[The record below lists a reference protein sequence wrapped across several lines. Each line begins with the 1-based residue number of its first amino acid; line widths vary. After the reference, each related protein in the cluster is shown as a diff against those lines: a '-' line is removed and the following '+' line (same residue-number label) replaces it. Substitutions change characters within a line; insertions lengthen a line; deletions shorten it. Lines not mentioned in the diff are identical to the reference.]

1 MKKKI
6 LLMAFATVLF
16 VLALAMC
23 VGAATIYRDSEG
35 DELFRFEMDENK
47 LITTYEGEFPKT
59 DGEGNA
65 LTWYVKGTAT
75 EGANTVKTVASFKT
89 LDEAYATLN
98 SDGVYTY
105 KNGTGATTKTVV
117 AANFPYDMG
126 IKKLNL
132 AGGGYKNDIHYDPNG
147 TEILFVYLP
156 NTMTEL
162 PERIVQG
169 SKALVCHIP
178 MEAQISKISHVAF
191 YEAKCLREVN
201 IPATVTE
208 IAGQGDRNGSAFYCC
223 DSLEIVHIGENSQLK
238 TIGIYAFHKNYK
250 LREFKIPDGVTFVGS
265 HAFSYTAL
273 AESPFGAGSRCEE
286 IGGRAFSD
294 NTALKTFIV
303 PATLK
308 KVDILGNNT
317 HGPLSD
323 CPNIELVTFGN
334 SAPITQLF
342 PSFFGRAGIEKV
354 VLPNGPT
361 SIPSSFFLEAKLTD
375 VCMSDTIKTIG
386 EFAFEN
392 ATVEVIRLGA
402 NFEYFTNNSGANQR
416 MTNAVKGLKA
426 IYIPASFYAQKPETV
441 QQVAYAL
448 NAGGGSN
455 VKFFYTGT
463 QEQLANA
470 ITNFKEGTTEATL
483 GNFTF
488 LNAKQISYEEYVL
501 DTSAYEKGN
510 YIIFGYDP
518 CEAFC
523 EPFVE
528 EGTVREGTIAYE
540 NGYLEKGVKSTA
552 CPICGTLAKGTAVD
566 PIFTCYG
573 YSVPEN
579 GQGGI
584 VIFYT
589 IDKIALG
596 EYTSI
601 TGKSITYGVFVASY
615 EKLGENDAVNKNGVL
630 ADGVVGT
637 AIKNKDNAG
646 FEIKVVGFTT
656 DAQKSAKLVV
666 SAYAIT
672 TKDDEAE
679 ISYLQAE
686 VPTEGSR
693 YNIITF
699 NDFNIAK

>member
-16 VLALAMC
+16 VLALAVC

-35 DELFRFEMDENK
+35 DELFRFETDENSI
-47 LITTYEGEFPKT
+47 ITTYQGEFPKT
-59 DGEGNA
+59 DSEGDA
-65 LTWYVKGTAT
+65 LTWYVTETAT
-75 EGANTVKTVASFKT
+75 EGGNTIKTVASVLT
-89 LDEAYATLN
+89 LDENHSSLV
-98 SDGVYTY
+98 DGVYSY
-105 KNGTGATTKTVV
+105 KGNTVKNTNV
-117 AANFPYDMG
+117 VSAYFPSDKG
-126 IKKLNL
+126 ITKLNL
-132 AGGGYKNDIHYDPNG
+132 ANGGYRLSNTYSYKPNT

-156 NTMTEL
+156 STLTEL
-162 PERIVQG
+162 PERIIQG

-178 MEAQISKISHVAF
+178 MESQISKISHVAF
-191 YEAKCLREVN
+191 FEAKCLREVN

-238 TIGIYAFHKNYK
+238 TIGIYAFHRNYK
-250 LREFKIPDGVTFVGS
+250 LREFKIPDSVTYVGS

-273 AESPFGAGSRCEE
+273 VESPFGAGSRCEE

-354 VLPNGPT
+354 VLPKGPT

-375 VCMSDTIKTIG
+375 VCMSDTIVTIA
-386 EFAFEN
+386 ESAFES

-402 NFEYFTNNSGANQR
+402 NFEYFTNNSGVNQR

-483 GNFTF
+483 GNFPF

-501 DTSAYEKGN
+501 DTSAYENGN
-510 YIIFGYDP
+510 YIIFGCDP

-540 NGYLEKGVKSTA
+540 NGYLEKGVKCTA

-566 PIFTCYG
+566 PIFICYG

-601 TGKSITYGVFVASY
+601 TGKSITYGVFAVSY

-637 AIKNKDNAG
+637 EIKNKDNGG

-679 ISYLQAE
+679 VSYLQAE
-686 VPTEGSR
+686 APTEGSR

-699 NDFNIAK
+699 NDFNTSK

>member
-16 VLALAMC
+16 VLALALC

-35 DELFRFEMDENK
+35 DELFRFETDENSI
-47 LITTYEGEFPKT
+47 ITTYQGEFPKT
-59 DGEGNA
+59 DSEGDA
-65 LTWYVKGTAT
+65 LTWYVTATAT
-75 EGANTVKTVASFKT
+75 EGENTVKTVVSFKT
-89 LDEAYATLN
+89 LDEKYATLDAN
-98 SDGVYTY
+98 GIYSY

-117 AANFPYDMG
+117 AVNFPYDMG

-132 AGGGYKNDIHYDPNG
+132 ANGGYKNNIHYDPNG

-178 MEAQISKISHVAF
+178 MEAQIPKISHVAF

-208 IAGQGDRNGSAFYCC
+208 IAGQGSQNGSAFYCC
-223 DSLEIVHIGENSQLK
+223 DSLEIVHIGENSQLE
-238 TIGIYAFHKNYK
+238 TIGVYAFHRNYK
-250 LREFKIPDGVTFVGS
+250 LREFKIPDSVTFVGS

-273 AESPFGAGSRCEE
+273 VESPFGVGSRCEE

-354 VLPNGPT
+354 VLPEGPT
-361 SIPSSFFLEAKLTD
+361 NIPNRLFIEATVLD
-375 VCMSDTIKTIG
+375 VTFPSTVETAS
-386 EFAFEN
+386 EYVFVN
-392 ATVEVIRLGA
+392 ATVGTIRLGA
-402 NFEYFTNNSGANQR
+402 NFKYFINSAQNHQSFTNG
-416 MTNAVKGLKA
+416 TKGLEA
-426 IYIPASFYAQKPETV
+426 IYIPASFYAESPETV
-441 QQVAYAL
+441 YQVSHAFEFGAC
-448 NAGGGSN
+448 SN
-455 VKFFYTGT
+455 VKVFYTGT
-463 QEQLANA
+463 DAQWA
-470 ITNFKEGTTEATL
+470 IAMENFKAGTKEWGTNNGKVTGATL
-483 GNFTF
+483 V
-488 LNAKQISYEEYVL
+488 SYEEYMK
-501 DTSAYEKGN
+501 DTEKYASGS
-510 YIIFGYDP
+510 YLIWGYDP
-518 CEAFC
+518 CQAFC

-566 PIFTCYG
+566 PIFICYG

-601 TGKSITYGVFVASY
+601 TGKSITYGVFAASY

-637 AIKNKDNAG
+637 EIKNKDNAG

-679 ISYLQAE
+679 VSYLQAE
-686 VPTEGSR
+686 APTEGSR

-699 NDFNIAK
+699 NDFNTSK

>member
-35 DELFRFEMDENK
+35 DELFRFETDENSI
-47 LITTYEGEFPKT
+47 ITTYQGEFPKT
-59 DGEGNA
+59 DSEGDA
-65 LTWYVKGTAT
+65 LTWYVTATAT
-75 EGANTVKTVASFKT
+75 EGANTVKTVVSFKT
-89 LDEAYATLN
+89 LDGAFATLDAN
-98 SDGVYTY
+98 GIYSY
-105 KNGTGATTKTVV
+105 KSGTGATTKTVV

-132 AGGGYKNDIHYDPNG
+132 ANGGYKNDIHYDPNG

-178 MEAQISKISHVAF
+178 MEAQIPKISHVAF

-238 TIGIYAFHKNYK
+238 TIGIYAFHQNYK
-250 LREFKIPDGVTFVGS
+250 LREFKIPDSVTFVGA

-273 AESPFGAGSRCEE
+273 VESPFGVGSRCEE

-308 KVDILGNNT
+308 KVGILGSST

-354 VLPNGPT
+354 VLPKGPT
-361 SIPSSFFLEAKLTD
+361 SIPSRFFLEAKLTD
-375 VCMSDTIKTIG
+375 VCMSDTIVTIA
-386 EFAFEN
+386 ESAFES

-470 ITNFKEGTTEATL
+470 ITNFKEGTKDATL
-483 GNFTF
+483 GNGAF
-488 LNAKQISYEEYVL
+488 LNAQQISYEEYCL
-501 DTSAYEKGN
+501 DTTAYEKGN

-584 VIFYT
+584 VVFYT

-601 TGKSITYGVFVASY
+601 TGKSIAYGVFAASY
-615 EKLGENDAVNKNGVL
+615 EKLGENDAVSSDGAL

-637 AIKNKDNAG
+637 EIKNKDNGG

-656 DAQKSAKLVV
+656 DAQKNAKLVV

-672 TKDDEAE
+672 TKGDEAVV
-679 ISYLQAE
+679 SYLQAE
-686 VPTEGSR
+686 APTEGSR

>member
-6 LLMAFATVLF
+6 LLMAFASVLF

-23 VGAATIYRDSEG
+23 VGATTIYRDGEG
-35 DELFRFEMDENK
+35 DELFRFEMDENSI
-47 LITTYEGEFPKT
+47 ITTYQGEFPKT
-59 DGEGNA
+59 DSEGNA
-65 LTWYVKGTAT
+65 LTWYVTAT
-75 EGANTVKTVASFKT
+75 DTEGENTVKTVTSFKT
-89 LDEAYATLN
+89 LDEKYATLDAN
-98 SDGVYTY
+98 GMYSY
-105 KNGTGATTKTVV
+105 KNGTGATTRTVV
-117 AANFPYDMG
+117 AVNFPYDMG

-132 AGGGYKNDIHYDPNG
+132 AGGGYKNNIHYDPNG

-178 MEAQISKISHVAF
+178 MEAQIPKISHVAF

-208 IAGQGDRNGSAFYCC
+208 IAGQGSQNGSAFYCC

-238 TIGIYAFHKNYK
+238 TIGVYAFHKNYK
-250 LREFKIPDGVTFVGS
+250 LREFKIPDSVTFVGS

-273 AESPFGAGSRCEE
+273 VESPFGVGSRCEE

-308 KVDILGNNT
+308 KVGILGGNT
-317 HGPLSD
+317 HGPLAD

-334 SAPITQLF
+334 SATITELF
-342 PSFFGRAGIEKV
+342 PSFFGRAGIKKV

-361 SIPSSFFLEAKLTD
+361 SIPSSFFVQAKLTD

-386 EFAFEN
+386 EFAFED

-402 NFEYFTNNSGANQR
+402 NFEYFTNNTGANQR
-416 MTNAVKGLKA
+416 MTNVTKGLKA

-448 NAGGGSN
+448 NVGGSGS
-455 VKFFYTGT
+455 VDFFYTGT
-463 QEQLANA
+463 KAQLEQA
-470 ITNFKEGTTEATL
+470 IINFKEGTTKATD
-483 GNFTF
+483 GNGAF
-488 LNAKQISYEEYVL
+488 LNAKQISYEEYCI
-501 DTSAYEKGN
+501 DPSAYEKGN
-510 YIIFGYDP
+510 YIIYGCDP

-528 EGTVREGTIAYE
+528 EGTVREGTMAYE
-540 NGYLEKGVKSTA
+540 NGYLENGVKSTI

-566 PIFTCYG
+566 PIFICYG

-589 IDKIALG
+589 IDKIALE
-596 EYTSI
+596 EYTSM
-601 TGKSITYGVFVASY
+601 TGKSIAYGVFVASY

-637 AIKNKDNAG
+637 AIKNKENAG

-672 TKDDEAE
+672 TKGDDAE
-679 ISYLQAE
+679 VSYLQAE
-686 VPTEGSR
+686 APTEGSR

-699 NDFNIAK
+699 NDFNTSK